1 MKKLIIL
8 QEKLNNVKSKNKSYK
23 YNLKDLM
30 FVKNQQH
37 LNSLKSEIRLSIMKI
52 SILIFKIWKKFSQ
65 IKIKFIIKTY
75 QKIKILF

>member
-75 QKIKILF
+75 

>member
-65 IKIKFIIKTY
+65 IKIKFIIKAY

>member
-52 SILIFKIWKKFSQ
+52 SILIFKI
-65 IKIKFIIKTY
+65 
-75 QKIKILF
+75 